1 MRRRSNKDYLRKGQ
15 LIKRIYTDDGSY
27 ETISR
32 PFRYETQRASTE
44 TSGQLMNGFM
54 HTNTT
59 ATIKA
64 ITDLKYEK
72 GDKVILDDNS
82 TYEIIQIV
90 IDSFGEFGR
99 LRGIQRSAKILFIS

>member
-1 MRRRSNKDYLRKGQ
+1 MRRRINKEFLRRGQ
-15 LIKRIYTDDGSY
+15 LLKRIYKNDGSY

-44 TSGQLMNGFM
+44 TSGQLMSGFL

-59 ATIKA
+59 ATIRA

-72 GDKVILDDNS
+72 NDKVILDDGES
-82 TYEIIQIV
+82 YEVIQIV
-90 IDSFGEFGR
+90 TDSFGEFGR
-99 LRGIQRSAKILFIS
+99 LRGIRRSAKILFLS

>member
-1 MRRRSNKDYLRKGQ
+1 MRRRSNKEYLRKGQ
-15 LIKRIYTDDGSY
+15 LIKRIYENDGSY

-90 IDSFGEFGR
+90 TESFGEFGR
-99 LRGIQRSAKILFIS
+99 LRGIRRSAKILFVS